1 MANFNPLSSSVNFDD
16 LLKANKQQFDK
27 IFSAQTEQLGLLGTS
42 HQPPTTADLTSASL
56 ASEAAGR
63 PADLYAMLNER
74 FGSQWSSEVVE
85 HRTERGSVTVLCKL
99 TVNGSAKMQFG
110 SARTNGDEGAAL
122 RRATEAAL
130 RGCAEMFDGLPG
142 QEARG
147 DRPERTRPPVV
158 GTNGGVRSQAVAAA
172 PRPQPRE
179 GRRLDPVS
187 LDLIENALRNARHE
201 MDAVL
206 FRSAMSP
213 VIREQH
219 DEFPMICDVKGRM
232 IVGQFGSYVSNM
244 LKEKKF
250 ELEPGDVILQN
261 DPYACAGAI
270 SHLNDWMVLVPVFH
284 QGELVGFTSMFGHM
298 MDVGGAVPGSMP
310 TDAAS
315 IFGEGIR
322 IPPIKLYE
330 RGEVNKAALAV
341 IMNNTRTPEM
351 NYSDLMAIIAG
362 CRAGEKRVIEICD
375 RFGRESYKQ
384 ACEALLDR
392 TNRAMRQLIV
402 KNLPEEP
409 KSFEDYVDDDGRG
422 NGPFKMKLTV
432 WREGDNA
439 YFDWTGTSPQ
449 APGPINFYL
458 HEGMFKMFIGVYMI
472 MVFDPQILFND
483 GFYDVIHVT
492 MPKGSL
498 VNPNFPASLGCRTH
512 TLSRQFDVLGG
523 ALSYNAPEMATAAGY
538 GSSPHF
544 LYSGVD
550 RIGRPFQLMEILYGG
565 IPGRPVGDG
574 MDGHS
579 WWPLFQNI
587 PSEYL
592 ETYYPM
598 IVEGYST
605 IMDTGGAGKHRGGNG
620 VEKIFLLLEEGDI
633 SIHDDRHLS
642 QPWGILGGR
651 PGACSEKWLVR
662 KDGSRQPLPS
672 KVDNVRVYAG
682 DRVIFRTAG
691 GGGWG
696 DPLERDAIRTRNDV
710 ARRLMSETKAREEY
724 GVVLI
729 GADLEVDRRATDEL
743 RDSMRRNRKTPK
755 LFDFGERKASAIPLH
770 AVQAA

>member
-1 MANFNPLSSSVNFDD
+1 MANFSPLSSTVSFDD
-16 LLKANKQQFDK
+16 LLKANKKQFDS
-27 IFSAQTEQLGLLGTS
+27 IFSEQTKELGLLGSS
-42 HQPPTTADLTSASL
+42 HRPPTSADLASASL
-56 ASEAAGR
+56 ASEAAGQ
-63 PADLYAMLNER
+63 PSDLYAMLNER
-74 FGSQWSSEVVE
+74 FGSRWSSEVVE
-85 HRTERGSVTVLCKL
+85 HKTERGSVTVLCKL
-99 TVNGSAKMQFG
+99 TVDGSAKMQFG
-110 SARTNGDEGAAL
+110 SARANGDEGAAL
-122 RRATEAAL
+122 RRATEVAL
-130 RGCAEMFDGLPG
+130 RGCAEMFGGAPPSETRSEQPAG
-142 QEARG
+142 MRPSTARANGGARG
-147 DRPERTRPPVV
+147 NEAPAR
-158 GTNGGVRSQAVAAA
+158 QA
-172 PRPQPRE
+172 PRE
-179 GRRLDPVS
+179 GRRLDTVS

-219 DEFPMICDVKGRM
+219 DEFPMITDPKGRM
-232 IVGQFGSYVSNM
+232 IVGQFGSYVNEM
-244 LKEKKF
+244 LAEQKF
-250 ELEPGDVILQN
+250 DLEPGDVILQS
-261 DPYACAGAI
+261 DPYKCGGAI
-270 SHLNDWMVLVPVFH
+270 SHINDWMVLVPVFH
-284 QGELVGFTSMFGHM
+284 QGELVGFTSMFGHL
-298 MDVGGAVPGSMP
+298 MDVGGWVPGSMP
-310 TDAAS
+310 TDAVS
-315 IFGEGIR
+315 IFGEGLR
-322 IPPIKLYE
+322 IPPLLLYR
-330 RGEVNKAALAV
+330 RGELNKAVLDL

-375 RFGRESYKQ
+375 RFGRETYKQ
-384 ACEALLDR
+384 ACDALLER
-392 TNRAMRQLIV
+392 TNRAMRKLIV
-402 KNLPEEP
+402 QNLPEEP

-472 MVFDPQILFND
+472 MIFDPQILFND
-483 GFYDVIHVT
+483 GFYDLIHVT
-492 MPKGSL
+492 LPKGSL
-498 VNPNFPASLGCRTH
+498 LHPDFPAPLGSRTH
-512 TLSRQFDVLGG
+512 ALSRQFDVLGG

-550 RIGRPFQLMEILYGG
+550 KTGRAFQLMEILYGG
-565 IPGRPVGDG
+565 IPGRPIGDG

-598 IVEGYST
+598 LIDGYTT
-605 IMDTGGAGKHRGGNG
+605 IPDTGGAGKHRGGNG

-633 SIHDDRHLS
+633 SIHDDRHLT

-651 PGACSEKWLVR
+651 PGACSEKWLLR
-662 KDGSRQPLPS
+662 KDGTRQPLAS
-672 KVDNVRVYAG
+672 KIDNVRVHAG

-696 DPLERDAIRTRNDV
+696 DPLDREPIRTRNDV
-710 ARRLMSETKAREEY
+710 ARKLMSETKAREEY
-724 GVVLI
+724 GVVLT
-729 GADLEVDRRATDEL
+729 GPRFDLDRRATDEL

-755 LFDFGERKASAIPLH
+755 LFDFGERRANTSTR
-770 AVQAA
+770 AA

>member
-1 MANFNPLSSSVNFDD
+1 MTNFSPLSSTVTFDD
-16 LLKANKQQFDK
+16 LLKANKKQFDE
-27 IFSAQTEQLGLLGTS
+27 IFDVQTKELGLVS
-42 HQPPTTADLTSASL
+42 ASIRPPTSADLRSASL
-56 ASEAAGR
+56 ASDGAGS
-63 PADLYAMLNER
+63 ADTFAMLNER
-74 FGSQWSSEVVE
+74 FSSGWSSEVVE
-85 HRTERGSVTVLCKL
+85 HKTDRGSVIVLCKL
-99 TVNGSAKMQFG
+99 TVNGSSKMQFG
-110 SARTNGDEGAAL
+110 TARTNGDEGAAL

-130 RGCAEMFDGLPG
+130 RSCADMFDGTPAVELRA
-142 QEARG
+142 E
-147 DRPERTRPPVV
+147 RPP
-158 GTNGGVRSQAVAAA
+158 A
-172 PRPQPRE
+172 PRPSSRSADAVRGRESAAPSPRPGARE
-179 GRRLDPVS
+179 SRRLDTVS

-232 IVGQFGSYVSNM
+232 VVGQFGSYVSNM
-244 LKEKKF
+244 LKEKNF
-250 ELEPGDVILQN
+250 TLEPGDVILQN

-270 SHLNDWMVLVPVFH
+270 SHLNDWMILVPVFH
-284 QGELVGFTSMFGHM
+284 EGDLVGFTSMFGHM

-322 IPPIKLYE
+322 IPPVKLYE
-330 RGEVNKAALAV
+330 RGEINKAVLDL

-375 RFGRESYKQ
+375 RFGRETYKQ
-384 ACEALLDR
+384 ACEALLER

-409 KSFEDYVDDDGRG
+409 KSFEDYIDDDGRG

-492 MPKGSL
+492 MPKGSM
-498 VNPNFPASLGCRTH
+498 VNPTFPAPLGCRTH

-550 RIGRPFQLMEILYGG
+550 QAGRPFQLMEILYGG
-565 IPGRPVGDG
+565 IPGRPMGDG

-598 IVEGYST
+598 IIEGYST
-605 IMDTGGAGKHRGGNG
+605 IADTGGAGKHRGGNG

-633 SIHDDRHLS
+633 SIHDDRHQS
-642 QPWGILGGR
+642 QPWGILGGK

-662 KDGSRQPLPS
+662 KDGTREPLPS
-672 KVDNVRVYAG
+672 KCDNVRVRAG

-696 DPLERDAIRTRNDV
+696 DPLERDPLRTRNDV
-710 ARRLMSETKAREEY
+710 ARRLMSATKAREDY
-724 GVVLI
+724 GVVLS
-729 GADLEVDRRATDEL
+729 GSGLELDVRASEEL
-743 RDSMRRNRKTPK
+743 RVSMRRNRKTAK
-755 LFDFGERKASAIPLH
+755 LFDFGERKARAG
-770 AVQAA
+770 